1 VKPKA
6 DHKVGFCIM
15 TLQQAI
21 PIAVPLEAP
30 VASRVIPTVQPRYGF
45 FVRVYRVV
53 EWVFGLACLLVGL
66 AMLSAVPV
74 LQLFSLGYLL
84 ECGGRMARTGSFRAG
99 FIGIRPAARIGGM
112 VLMCWLFL
120 LPIRLVADFAVSAS
134 IIDPGSTTATAWQI
148 GFYILSALTALHLI
162 LAIAHGGKLWHF
174 VQPLNFVFVIRDML
188 RGAWYTHKRDAVWDG
203 LAQLRLPYFFLL
215 GLKGLAVAAV
225 WLVLPITLMV
235 AGRWNNPLAPVV
247 AVLGGVLLIPVLM
260 YLPFLQLKM
269 AAANRLATGFDVL
282 AVRRDYRK
290 APWLFSLAFV
300 VTLLFAVP
308 LYLLKIE
315 IVPSEA
321 AWLPGLVFMLFIYPA
336 RLLTGWAL
344 ALAHRRDAQRHW
356 FFRWT
361 GRLPYIPIGAAFVV
375 IVSLTQYTS
384 WNGVWSLYEQHAF
397 LVPVPF
403 LSL

>member
-1 VKPKA
+1 MP
-6 DHKVGFCIM
+6 
-15 TLQQAI
+15 LQQAI
-21 PIAVPLEAP
+21 PIASPLAAP
-30 VASRVIPTVQPRYGF
+30 VASRAIPLVHPRYGF
-45 FVRVYRVV
+45 FTRLYRCI

-99 FIGIRPAARIGGM
+99 FIGIRPAARIGGA

-120 LPIRLVADFAVSAS
+120 LPVRIVADMAVSAS
-134 IIDPGSTTATAWQI
+134 IIDPGSSTATAWRI
-148 GFYILSALTALHLI
+148 GFYILSGLVAVHLL
-162 LAIAHGGKLWHF
+162 LAIAHGGRLWHF
-174 VQPLNFVFVIRDML
+174 LQPFNFVFVIRDLL
-188 RGAWYTHKRDAVWDG
+188 RGGWYTKKRDSVWN
-203 LAQLRLPYFFLL
+203 LLVQLRLPFFFVL
-215 GLKGLAVAAV
+215 GLKGLGVAAV
-225 WLVLPITLMV
+225 WLIVPISLMV
-235 AGRWNNPLAPVV
+235 AGRWNNPIAPII
-247 AVLGGVLLIPVLM
+247 AGLGGVLLMPVLM

-269 AAANRLATGFDVL
+269 AAGNRFATGFDLL

-290 APWLFSLAFV
+290 APWLFAFAFV

-315 IVPSEA
+315 IVPTEA
-321 AWLPGLVFMLFIYPA
+321 AWLPGLVFILFIYPA
-336 RLLTGWAL
+336 RLLCGWAL
-344 ALAHRRDAQRHW
+344 ALAHRREAPRHW

-361 GRLPYIPIGAAFVV
+361 GRLPYLPIAAAFVL

-403 LSL
+403 LGM

>member
-1 VKPKA
+1 
-6 DHKVGFCIM
+6 M
-15 TLQQAI
+15 TLRQAI

-45 FVRVYRVV
+45 VVRVYRVI

-74 LQLFSLGYLL
+74 LLLFSLGYLL
-84 ECGGRMARTGSFRAG
+84 ECGGRMARTGSFRTG
-99 FIGIRPAARIGGM
+99 FIGIRTAARIGGA

-134 IIDPGSTTATAWQI
+134 IIDPGSSTATAWRV
-148 GFYILSALTALHLI
+148 GFYFLSALTALHLL

-174 VQPLNFVFVIRDML
+174 VQPFNFVFVIRDML
-188 RGAWYTHKRDAVWDG
+188 RGGWYTRKRDAVWDG
-203 LAQLRLPYFFLL
+203 LVRLRLPYYFLL
-215 GLKGLAVAAV
+215 GLKGVGVAAA

-235 AGRWNNPLAPVV
+235 AGRWNNPVAPVV
-247 AVLGGVLLIPVLM
+247 AVLGGLLLIPVLM

-269 AAANRLATGFDVL
+269 AAANRFTTGFDVL

-321 AWLPGLVFMLFIYPA
+321 VWLPGLVFMLFIYPA

-344 ALAHRRDAQRHW
+344 ALAHRREAPRHW

-361 GRLPYIPIGAAFVV
+361 GRLPYIPIAAAFVV